1 MAVAAAVGA
10 IIAGLS
16 AAGAAYAASLSIGW
30 VIAAG
35 VAAAAASYL
44 ASSMMMKVG
53 DLGNTQYSSTSSQSS
68 RSTSPSTGIPIVY
81 GGEHGALI
89 KTGSIIAWQ
98 NVQNEQSNYLCTV
111 HCISIGEVDNF
122 INQLYFDNVA
132 VLGTPITQEG
142 IVPSGYIKER
152 FRSYL
157 QLEVRFGRNQYD
169 DSMSL
174 AKQYGGSRW
183 TDEMRGDGLV
193 TITSVIRKTQD
204 SQIDGILVNYN
215 YALAVEMCG
224 RKINDVLT
232 NMIKTSS
239 NPVSILTDY
248 ITDKYFGLGIDP
260 ADIDTDSFRIAAQ
273 YCENNQLRCNGTI
286 SYDKSFKRNIESI
299 LQTFGGVL
307 YQSGSKFKIAMDIAD
322 LSVASFSEDNIISS
336 VQLNSGSQNDY
347 YNCIDASYTNPK
359 NDYAND
365 VIRFPS
371 DIMESGILVKDGTIK
386 KKDEDYLLVQDKGQ
400 LAKLVNP
407 EILKS
412 KYINSTIQFNTYDA
426 LDINVWDVI
435 TISYDELGYVDKKFR
450 VVSKTLP
457 FSAEQIGLCQL
468 SCVEYYDE
476 IYEGTDTGI
485 FPQDGFKTNLPDA
498 TTVIAPSNIQVV
510 KKGTSSTGN
519 VVTVTWGHSTDHNLA
534 GYYVKYRESTSTTWV
549 DVGSVNRYTSSFEI
563 SLPTNNA
570 YQFSVQAYNNLGY
583 VSKLISTEN
592 ITPEYNFTLPSIT
605 GLKLVNNTA
614 STLIT
619 DSRDF
624 RFQWDDQSN
633 LVVNGKK
640 FSDYFKYYE
649 VRLYNGN
656 TYVKS
661 FSTASTNFDLTRDLN
676 TIGRKLNIGIIAH
689 GFNTGTYSQE
699 VKLTVEN
706 KQHAIPSNVIVK
718 GGFGSVYVS
727 WTKSTEKDYAGTQII
742 IFDSNN
748 NSTVNNTTE
757 TEFTSINL
765 DDGTYKIRVGHY
777 DIFGTDDIIFSTEQ
791 SITVKSDY
799 QFSQDDI
806 DNIQDLL
813 DLSGEL
819 STVLDDAKTYTNTQ
833 IYNAKTYT
841 DSQITSSKTY
851 ADNQMANAIQTAN
864 ANTATKITQAKSEIS
879 TDTGNKI
886 TASEKKLTNAY
897 TNEDSA
903 LNQKITILET
913 STNTKI
919 SDANSKITI
928 LEKTVSDGD
937 KANSTL
943 ITNLESSF
951 NTKLNTTNSNIT
963 NLQTTVAN
971 NNTVQTTANNTLES
985 NFNTKLNSTN
995 TSISNLQKTVSDNQ
1009 SSNAQKINSL
1019 DTKFTGQINTTNSN
1033 ITSLS
1038 NAVSTQNTANANQ
1051 FNIITSTLLNVGGNL
1066 LQNSSFELGS
1076 TTTSDGWIV
1085 YNNAGVSNT
1094 VSKPIGRL
1102 SGSAM
1107 QVTFNASSTST
1118 HGVYSVSN
1126 IPKWQSGQWYTVS
1139 FYAKKINGT
1148 GFSSCN
1154 LAWNK
1159 PLPSTTQTVLNPK
1172 LTTQWQRYAFYIYWN
1187 YGISTRQE
1195 LYITRTGSSIAGDGF
1210 IIDDVMVTAGQGL
1223 VGYQSTSD
1231 DGARSQIISLQ
1242 TTMTAA
1248 DQANATSISQVQ
1260 TNLNN
1265 NIATVNT
1272 KIDTSINTLT
1282 NNINSTYSL
1291 TANSNGVVSGIKLV
1305 ANSGASTNSAIYFV
1319 ADKFVVSPAASTTNA
1334 KSPFSIDGGVVYL
1347 NNAMIKNASIGNAL
1361 IADASISNAKII
1373 NGSINSVKIQD
1384 GTITNAKIANGQ
1396 ISRAKITDS
1405 LQSDNY
1411 VANRSGMSIDFK
1423 SGSIDINGNNNN
1435 GRMKIDNNSIQLI
1448 DSSGKILLEM
1458 GIG

>member
-1 MAVAAAVGA
+1 MAVAATVGA

-16 AAGAAYAASLSIGW
+16 AAGAAYAASLTMGW
-30 VIAAG
+30 IIAAG

-81 GGEHGALI
+81 GGEHDALI

-98 NVQNEQSNYLCTV
+98 NVQNDQSNYLCTV

-142 IVPSGYIKER
+142 IVSSGYIRER
-152 FRSYL
+152 FRPYL
-157 QLEVRFGRNQYD
+157 QLEVRFGGNRYD

-215 YALAVEMCG
+215 YALAVEMRG

-232 NMIKTSS
+232 NTIKTSS

-248 ITDKYFGLGIDP
+248 ITDNYFGLGIDP
-260 ADIDTDSFRIAAQ
+260 ADIDIDSFRIAAQ

-307 YQSGSKFKIAMDIAD
+307 YQSGSKFKIALDVAD
-322 LSVASFSEDNIISS
+322 LPVASFNEDNIIGS

-412 KYINSTIQFNTYDA
+412 KYVNSTIQFNTYDA
-426 LDINVWDVI
+426 LNVSVWDVI
-435 TISYDELGYVDKKFR
+435 TVTYDELGYVDKKFR
-450 VVSKTLP
+450 VASKTLP

-498 TTVIAPSNIQVV
+498 STVIAPANIQVV
-510 KKGTSSTGN
+510 KKGTSSNGN
-519 VVTVTWGHSTDHNLA
+519 IVTITWDHSTDHNLS
-534 GYYVKYRESTSTTWV
+534 GYYVKYRESTSSSWTEI
-549 DVGSVNRYTSSFEI
+549 GSVNKYTSSFEI
-563 SLPTNNA
+563 SLTTNRA

-583 VSKLISTEN
+583 VSALISTSN
-592 ITPEYNFTLPSIT
+592 IIPVYDFTLPSIT
-605 GLKLVNNTA
+605 GLRLLNETT

-619 DSRDF
+619 DTQDF
-624 RFQWDDQSN
+624 RFQWDDQSH

-640 FSDYFKYYE
+640 FSDYFRYYE
-649 VRLYNGN
+649 VRLYNGS
-656 TYVKS
+656 THIKS
-661 FSTASTNFDLTRDLN
+661 FNVTSTSFDLTHDLN
-676 TIGRKLNIGIIAH
+676 TVGRKPTIGIIAH
-689 GFNTGTYSQE
+689 GFNTGTYSAE
-699 VKLTVEN
+699 VKVTVEN
-706 KQHAIPSNVIVK
+706 KQHAIPSNVSVK
-718 GGFGSVYVS
+718 GGFGSLYVS
-727 WTKSTEKDYAGTQII
+727 WAKSTEKDYAGTQIAI
-742 IFDSNN
+742 VDSTNR
-748 NSTVNNTTE
+748 STVTNTIE
-757 TEFTSINL
+757 SEFTSINL

-777 DIFGTDDIIFSTEQ
+777 DVFGTDNIIFSTEQ
-791 SITVKSDY
+791 TVTIKSDY
-799 QFSQDDI
+799 QFSQEDV
-806 DNIQDLL
+806 NSIQELL
-813 DLSGEL
+813 DLSEEL
-819 STVLDDAKTYTNTQ
+819 STVLD
-833 IYNAKTYT
+833 NAKG
-841 DSQITSSKTY
+841 Y
-851 ADNQMANAIQTAN
+851 ADDHMANAIQTADT
-864 ANTATKITQAKSEIS
+864 NTTTKIAQVKSEII

-886 TASEKKLTNAY
+886 SASETKLTTSY
-897 TNEDSA
+897 TNADSA
-903 LNQKITILET
+903 LNQKITTLET
-913 STNTKI
+913 STNNKI
-919 SDANSKITI
+919 SDTNSKITT

-943 ITNLESSF
+943 ITNL
-951 NTKLNTTNSNIT
+951 
-963 NLQTTVAN
+963 
-971 NNTVQTTANNTLES
+971 
-985 NFNTKLNSTN
+985 
-995 TSISNLQKTVSDNQ
+995 
-1009 SSNAQKINSL
+1009 
-1019 DTKFTGQINTTNSN
+1019 DTKFTGQISTANSN
-1033 ITSLS
+1033 VTNLS
-1038 NAVSTQNTANANQ
+1038 NAVSTQNAANANQ
-1051 FNIITSTLLNVGGNL
+1051 FTLISSELNGNL
-1066 LQNSSFELGS
+1066 FINPNADTTLPNGFDYNAVIVNVSEWPTAPTTNVYKVSGRDAIGTKAIPVTGGDTFNLSMFTATDIPNVLPVGIGLYVYDKNSNIVGYYYAVRRAA
-1076 TTTSDGWIV
+1076 SDQWVKIEG
-1085 YNNAGVSNT
+1085 T
-1094 VSKPIGRL
+1094 VTIPIG
-1102 SGSAM
+1102 GSHARVWV
-1107 QVTFNASSTST
+1107 QIDQG
-1118 HGVYSVSN
+1118 H
-1126 IPKWQSGQWYTVS
+1126 
-1139 FYAKKINGT
+1139 
-1148 GFSSCN
+1148 
-1154 LAWNK
+1154 
-1159 PLPSTTQTVLNPK
+1159 
-1172 LTTQWQRYAFYIYWN
+1172 
-1187 YGISTRQE
+1187 
-1195 LYITRTGSSIAGDGF
+1195 TGSNHWYVTGIQCSNANIYNKVNAQ
-1210 IIDDVMVTAGQGL
+1210 ITQLNSTMVT
-1223 VGYQSTSD
+1223 
-1231 DGARSQIISLQ
+1231 
-1242 TTMTAA
+1242 A
-1248 DQANATSISQVQ
+1248 DQANATAINQVQ

-1265 NIATVNT
+1265 NTATVNQ

-1291 TANSNGVVSGIKLV
+1291 TAQSNGVVSGIKLV
-1305 ANSGASTNSAIYFV
+1305 ANSGATINSAIYFV
-1319 ADKFVVSPAASTTNA
+1319 ADKFVVSPSASTANA
-1334 KSPFSIDGGVVYL
+1334 KSPFTIDSGVVYL

-1361 IADASISNAKII
+1361 IADASITNAKIV
-1373 NGSINSVKIQD
+1373 NASINTVKIQD

-1396 ISRAKITDS
+1396 IDRAKITDS

-1423 SGSIDINGNNNN
+1423 NGSISINGNNSN
-1435 GRMKIDNNSIQLI
+1435 GRMKIDNNRIQLI
-1448 DSSGKILLEM
+1448 DSSGRVLLEM

>member
-81 GGEHGALI
+81 GGEHDALI

-98 NVQNEQSNYLCTV
+98 NVQNETGNYLCTV
-111 HCISIGEVDNF
+111 HCISLGEVDNF

-132 VLGTPITQEG
+132 VLNQPITKEG
-142 IVPSGYIKER
+142 IVTSSYIKDR
-152 FRSYL
+152 FRPYL
-157 QLEVRFGRNQYD
+157 QLEVRFGAKDSYNG
-169 DSMSL
+169 SMSL
-174 AKQYGGSRW
+174 AKQYGGERW
-183 TDEMRGDGLV
+183 TDAMRGDGLV

-215 YALAVEMCG
+215 YALAVEMRG
-224 RKINDVLT
+224 RKINDILT
-232 NMIKTSS
+232 NTIKTSS

-248 ITDKYFGLGIDP
+248 ITDTYFGLGIDP
-260 ADIDTDSFRIAAQ
+260 TDIDLDNFRIAAQ
-273 YCENNQLRCNGTI
+273 YCENNQLYCNGTI
-286 SYDKSFKRNIESI
+286 SYDKTFKRNIESI

-307 YQSGSKFKIAMDIAD
+307 YQSGSQFRLALDVAD
-322 LSVASFSEDNIISS
+322 LPIASFSEDNIIGE
-336 VQLNSGSQNDY
+336 VQLTSGSQNDY

-365 VIRFPS
+365 VVRFPS
-371 DIMESGILVKDGTIK
+371 NIMESDILVKDGTIK
-386 KKDEDYLLVQDKGQ
+386 KKDEDYLLVQDKEQ
-400 LAKLVNP
+400 LAFLVNP
-407 EILKS
+407 EVLKS
-412 KYINSTIQFNTYDA
+412 KYVNSTIQFNTYDA
-426 LDINVWDVI
+426 LDISVWDVI
-435 TISYDELGYVDKKFR
+435 TISYSELGYVDKKFR

-510 KKGTSSTGN
+510 RKGTSSTGN
-519 VVTVTWGHSTDHNLA
+519 VVTVTWDHSTDYNIA
-534 GYYVKYRESTSTTWV
+534 GYYVKYRESTSNTWI
-549 DVGSVNRYTSSFEI
+549 DIGSVNRYTSSFEI
-563 SLPTNNA
+563 SLPTTNA
-570 YQFSVQAYNNLGY
+570 YQFAVQAYNNLGY
-583 VSKLISTEN
+583 VSALISTGN

-605 GLKLVNNTA
+605 GLKLVNSTT
-614 STLIT
+614 STLVT
-619 DSRDF
+619 DSQDF
-624 RFQWDDQSN
+624 RFQWDEQSN

-640 FSDYFKYYE
+640 FSDYYRYYE
-649 VRLYNGN
+649 VRLYNGS
-656 TYVKS
+656 TYIKS
-661 FSTASTNFDLTRDLN
+661 FSTTSTNFDLTRDLN
-676 TIGRKLNIGIIAH
+676 AVGRKPTIGIIAH
-689 GFNTGTYSQE
+689 GYNSGTYSAE

-706 KQHAIPSNVIVK
+706 KQHAIPVNVEMK

-727 WTKSTEKDYAGTQII
+727 WKKSTEKDYAGTQITI
-742 IFDSNN
+742 IDGT
-748 NSTVNNTTE
+748 NSTVINTTE

-765 DDGTYKIRVGHY
+765 DDGTYGIKVGHY
-777 DIFGTDDIIFSTEQ
+777 DVFGTDNIVFSTEQ

-813 DLSGEL
+813 DLSSEL

-833 IYNAKTYT
+833 ISNAKTYT
-841 DSQITSSKTY
+841 DSQITSTKTY

-864 ANTATKITQAKSEIS
+864 NNTATKITQAKSEIN

-886 TASEKKLTNAY
+886 TASETKLTTAY
-897 TNEDSA
+897 TTADSA
-903 LNQKITILET
+903 LNQKITTLET

-919 SDANSKITI
+919 SDTNSKITT

-937 KANSTL
+937 MANSTL

-971 NNTVQTTANNTLES
+971 NNTAQTTANNTLES
-985 NFNTKLNSTN
+985 SFNTKLNSTN
-995 TSISNLQKTVSDNQ
+995 ATITNLQKTISDNQ
-1009 SSNAQKINSL
+1009 TSNAQQINAL
-1019 DTKFTGQINTTNSN
+1019 DTKFTGQANTTNSN
-1033 ITSLS
+1033 LTNLS

-1051 FNIITSTLLNVGGNL
+1051 FNSITSTLLNVGGNL

-1076 TTTSDGWIV
+1076 TTTAEGWNV
-1085 YNNAGVSNT
+1085 YNNSGVSNT

-1118 HGVYSVSN
+1118 HGVFTGVN
-1126 IPKWQSGQWYTVS
+1126 IPLWKSGQWYTVS

-1148 GFSSCN
+1148 GFSGCN
-1154 LAWNK
+1154 LAWNN
-1159 PLPSTTQTVLNPK
+1159 PQPSTTQTVLNPN
-1172 LTTQWQRYAFYIYWN
+1172 LSTEWQRYAFYIFWN
-1187 YGISTRQE
+1187 AGISTRQE
-1195 LYITRTGSSIAGDGF
+1195 LYVTRTGNSIAGDGF
-1210 IIDDVMVTAGQGL
+1210 IIDDVMVTSGQG
-1223 VGYQSTSD
+1223 VIGYSSSTDDIARANISTLQSTVVSN
-1231 DGARSQIISLQ
+1231 QN
-1242 TTMTAA
+1242 
-1248 DQANATSISQVQ
+1248 ANATSISQVQ

-1291 TANSNGVVSGIKLV
+1291 TANANGVVSGIKLV

-1334 KSPFSIDGGVVYL
+1334 KSPFTIDGGVVYL
-1347 NNAMIKNASIGNAL
+1347 NNAMIKNASIGTAL
-1361 IADASISNAKII
+1361 IADGSITNAKIGNAQI
-1373 NGSINSVKIQD
+1373 TSAKIADAQ
-1384 GTITNAKIANGQ
+1384 ITNAKIAGD
-1396 ISRAKITDS
+1396 I
-1405 LQSDNY
+1405 QSDNWS
-1411 VANRSGMSIDFK
+1411 SGSGWRLGK
-1423 SGSIDINGNNNN
+1423 SGTNAGKLELKSASTGQRIELDETGLRVYDSNNILRVSIGVI
-1435 GRMKIDNNSIQLI
+1435 
-1448 DSSGKILLEM
+1448 
-1458 GIG
+1458 

>member
-16 AAGAAYAASLSIGW
+16 AAGAAYAASLTMGW
-30 VIAAG
+30 IIAAG

-81 GGEHGALI
+81 GGEHDALI

-98 NVQNEQSNYLCTV
+98 NVQNDQSNYLCTV

-142 IVPSGYIKER
+142 IVSSGYIRER
-152 FRSYL
+152 FRPYL
-157 QLEVRFGRNQYD
+157 QLEVRFGGKQYD

-215 YALAVEMCG
+215 YALAVEMRG

-232 NMIKTSS
+232 NTIKTSS

-248 ITDKYFGLGIDP
+248 ITDNYFGLGIDP

-307 YQSGSKFKIAMDIAD
+307 YQSGSKFKIALDVAD
-322 LSVASFSEDNIISS
+322 LPVASFNEDNIIGS

-400 LAKLVNP
+400 LAFLVNP

-412 KYINSTIQFNTYDA
+412 KYVNSTIQFNTYDA
-426 LDINVWDVI
+426 LNVSVWDVI
-435 TISYDELGYVDKKFR
+435 TVTYDELGYVDKKFR
-450 VVSKTLP
+450 VASKTLP

-498 TTVIAPSNIQVV
+498 STVIAPANIQVV
-510 KKGTSSTGN
+510 KKGTSSNGN
-519 VVTVTWGHSTDHNLA
+519 IVTITWDHSTDHNLA
-534 GYYVKYRESTSTTWV
+534 GYYVKYRESTSSSWIEI
-549 DVGSVNRYTSSFEI
+549 GSVNKYTSSFEI
-563 SLPTNNA
+563 SLPTNRA

-583 VSKLISTEN
+583 VSALTSTGN
-592 ITPEYNFTLPSIT
+592 VIPEYSFSLPSIT
-605 GLKLVNNTA
+605 GLRLLNSTT

-619 DSRDF
+619 DAQDF
-624 RFQWDDQSN
+624 RFQWDEQSH

-640 FSDYFKYYE
+640 FSDYFRYYE
-649 VRLYNGN
+649 VRLYNGS
-656 TYVKS
+656 TYIRS
-661 FSTASTNFDLTRDLN
+661 FNVTSTSFDLTHDLN
-676 TIGRKLNIGIIAH
+676 TAGRKPTIGIIAH
-689 GFNTGTYSQE
+689 GFNTGTYSAE
-699 VKLTVEN
+699 VKVTVEN
-706 KQHAIPSNVIVK
+706 KQHAIPSNVSVK
-718 GGFGSVYVS
+718 GGFGSLYVS
-727 WTKSTEKDYAGTQII
+727 WAKTTEKDYAGTQIAI
-742 IFDSNN
+742 VDSTNR
-748 NSTVNNTTE
+748 STVTNTTE
-757 TEFTSINL
+757 SEFTSINL

-777 DIFGTDDIIFSTEQ
+777 DVFGTDNIIFSTEQ
-791 SITVKSDY
+791 TVTIKSDY
-799 QFSQDDI
+799 QFSQEDVN
-806 DNIQDLL
+806 NIQDLL

-819 STVLDDAKTYTNTQ
+819 STVLD
-833 IYNAKTYT
+833 NAKG
-841 DSQITSSKTY
+841 Y
-851 ADNQMANAIQTAN
+851 ADDQMANAIQTAN
-864 ANTATKITQAKSEIS
+864 TNTTTKIAQVKSEII

-886 TASEKKLTNAY
+886 SASETKLTTSY
-897 TNEDSA
+897 TNADSA
-903 LNQKITILET
+903 LNQKITTLET
-913 STNTKI
+913 STNNKI
-919 SDANSKITI
+919 SDANSKITT

-943 ITNLESSF
+943 ITNL
-951 NTKLNTTNSNIT
+951 
-963 NLQTTVAN
+963 
-971 NNTVQTTANNTLES
+971 
-985 NFNTKLNSTN
+985 
-995 TSISNLQKTVSDNQ
+995 
-1009 SSNAQKINSL
+1009 
-1019 DTKFTGQINTTNSN
+1019 DTKFTGQISTANSN
-1033 ITSLS
+1033 VNNLS
-1038 NAVSTQNTANANQ
+1038 NAVSTQNAANANQ
-1051 FNIITSTLLNVGGNL
+1051 FTLISSELNGNL
-1066 LQNSSFELGS
+1066 FINPNADTTLPNGFDYNAVIVNVSEWPTAPTTNVYKVSGRDAIGTKAIPVTGGDTFNLSMFTATDIPNVLPVGIGLYVYDKNSNIVGYYYAVRRAA
-1076 TTTSDGWIV
+1076 SDQWVKIEG
-1085 YNNAGVSNT
+1085 T
-1094 VSKPIGRL
+1094 VTIPIG
-1102 SGSAM
+1102 GSHARVWV
-1107 QVTFNASSTST
+1107 QIDQG
-1118 HGVYSVSN
+1118 H
-1126 IPKWQSGQWYTVS
+1126 
-1139 FYAKKINGT
+1139 
-1148 GFSSCN
+1148 
-1154 LAWNK
+1154 
-1159 PLPSTTQTVLNPK
+1159 
-1172 LTTQWQRYAFYIYWN
+1172 
-1187 YGISTRQE
+1187 
-1195 LYITRTGSSIAGDGF
+1195 TGSNHWYVTGIQCSNANIYNKVNAQ
-1210 IIDDVMVTAGQGL
+1210 ITQLNSTMVT
-1223 VGYQSTSD
+1223 
-1231 DGARSQIISLQ
+1231 
-1242 TTMTAA
+1242 A
-1248 DQANATSISQVQ
+1248 DQANATAINQVQ

-1265 NIATVNT
+1265 NTATVNQ

-1291 TANSNGVVSGIKLV
+1291 TAQSNGVVSGIKLV
-1305 ANSGASTNSAIYFV
+1305 ANSGATINSAIYFV
-1319 ADKFVVSPAASTTNA
+1319 ADKFVVSPSASTANA
-1334 KSPFSIDGGVVYL
+1334 KSPFTIDSGVVYL

-1361 IADASISNAKII
+1361 IADASITNAKIV
-1373 NGSINSVKIQD
+1373 NASINTVKIQD

-1396 ISRAKITDS
+1396 IDRAKITDS

-1423 SGSIDINGNNNN
+1423 NGSISINGNNSN

-1448 DSSGKILLEM
+1448 DSSGRVLLEM

>member
-16 AAGAAYAASLSIGW
+16 AAGAAYAASLTMGW
-30 VIAAG
+30 IIAAG

-81 GGEHGALI
+81 GGEHDALI

-98 NVQNEQSNYLCTV
+98 NVQNDQSNYLCTV

-132 VLGTPITQEG
+132 VLGMPITQEG
-142 IVPSGYIKER
+142 IVPSGYIRER
-152 FRSYL
+152 FRPYL
-157 QLEVRFGRNQYD
+157 QLEVRFGGKQYD

-174 AKQYGGSRW
+174 AKHYGGSRW

-215 YALAVEMCG
+215 YALAVEMRG

-232 NMIKTSS
+232 NTIKTSS

-248 ITDKYFGLGIDP
+248 ITDNYFGLGIDP

-307 YQSGSKFKIAMDIAD
+307 YQSGSKFKIALDVAD
-322 LSVASFSEDNIISS
+322 LSVASFNEDNIIGA

-400 LAKLVNP
+400 LAFLVNP

-412 KYINSTIQFNTYDA
+412 KYVNSTIQFNTYDA
-426 LDINVWDVI
+426 LNVSVWDVI
-435 TISYDELGYVDKKFR
+435 TVTYDELGYVDKKFR
-450 VVSKTLP
+450 VASKTLP

-498 TTVIAPSNIQVV
+498 STVIAPANIQVV
-510 KKGTSSTGN
+510 KKGTSSNGN
-519 VVTVTWGHSTDHNLA
+519 IVTITWDHSTDHNLA
-534 GYYVKYRESTSTTWV
+534 GYYVKYRESTSSSWIEI
-549 DVGSVNRYTSSFEI
+549 GSVNKYTSSFEI
-563 SLPTNNA
+563 SLPTNRA

-583 VSKLISTEN
+583 VSALTSTGN
-592 ITPEYNFTLPSIT
+592 VIPEYSFSLPSIT
-605 GLKLVNNTA
+605 GLRLLNSTT

-619 DSRDF
+619 ETQDF
-624 RFQWDDQSN
+624 RFQWDEQSH

-640 FSDYFKYYE
+640 FSDYFRYYE
-649 VRLYNGN
+649 VRLYNGS
-656 TYVKS
+656 TYIRS
-661 FSTASTNFDLTRDLN
+661 FNVTSTSFDLTHDLN
-676 TIGRKLNIGIIAH
+676 TAGRKPTIGIIAH
-689 GFNTGTYSQE
+689 GFNTGTYSAE
-699 VKLTVEN
+699 VKVTVEN
-706 KQHAIPSNVIVK
+706 KQHAIPSNVSVK
-718 GGFGSVYVS
+718 GGFGSLYVS
-727 WTKSTEKDYAGTQII
+727 WAKTTEKDYAGTQIAI
-742 IFDSNN
+742 VDSTNR
-748 NSTVNNTTE
+748 STVTNTTE
-757 TEFTSINL
+757 SEFTSINL

-777 DIFGTDDIIFSTEQ
+777 DVFGTDNIIFSTEQ
-791 SITVKSDY
+791 TVTIKSDY
-799 QFSQDDI
+799 QFSQEDVN
-806 DNIQDLL
+806 NIQDLL

-819 STVLDDAKTYTNTQ
+819 STVLD
-833 IYNAKTYT
+833 NAKG
-841 DSQITSSKTY
+841 Y
-851 ADNQMANAIQTAN
+851 ADDQMANAIQTAN
-864 ANTATKITQAKSEIS
+864 TNTTTKIAQVKSEII

-886 TASEKKLTNAY
+886 SASETKLTTSY
-897 TNEDSA
+897 TNADSA
-903 LNQKITILET
+903 LNQKITTLET
-913 STNTKI
+913 STNNKI
-919 SDANSKITI
+919 SDTNSKITT

-943 ITNLESSF
+943 ITNL
-951 NTKLNTTNSNIT
+951 
-963 NLQTTVAN
+963 
-971 NNTVQTTANNTLES
+971 
-985 NFNTKLNSTN
+985 
-995 TSISNLQKTVSDNQ
+995 
-1009 SSNAQKINSL
+1009 
-1019 DTKFTGQINTTNSN
+1019 DTKFTGQISTANSN
-1033 ITSLS
+1033 VNNLS
-1038 NAVSTQNTANANQ
+1038 NAVSTQNAANANQ
-1051 FNIITSTLLNVGGNL
+1051 FTLISSELNGNL
-1066 LQNSSFELGS
+1066 FINPNADTTLPNGFDYNAVIVNVSEWPTAPTTNVYKVSGRDAIGTKAIPVTGGDTFNLSMFTATDIPNVLPVGIGLYVYDKNSNIVGYYYAVRRAA
-1076 TTTSDGWIV
+1076 SDQWVKIEG
-1085 YNNAGVSNT
+1085 T
-1094 VSKPIGRL
+1094 VTIPIG
-1102 SGSAM
+1102 GSHARVWV
-1107 QVTFNASSTST
+1107 QIDQG
-1118 HGVYSVSN
+1118 H
-1126 IPKWQSGQWYTVS
+1126 
-1139 FYAKKINGT
+1139 
-1148 GFSSCN
+1148 
-1154 LAWNK
+1154 
-1159 PLPSTTQTVLNPK
+1159 
-1172 LTTQWQRYAFYIYWN
+1172 
-1187 YGISTRQE
+1187 
-1195 LYITRTGSSIAGDGF
+1195 TGSNHWYVTGIQCSNANIYNKVNAQ
-1210 IIDDVMVTAGQGL
+1210 ITQLNSTMVT
-1223 VGYQSTSD
+1223 
-1231 DGARSQIISLQ
+1231 
-1242 TTMTAA
+1242 A
-1248 DQANATSISQVQ
+1248 DQANATAINQVQ

-1265 NIATVNT
+1265 NTATVNQ

-1291 TANSNGVVSGIKLV
+1291 TAQSNGVVSGIKLV
-1305 ANSGASTNSAIYFV
+1305 ANSGATINSAIYFV
-1319 ADKFVVSPAASTTNA
+1319 ADKFVVSPSASTANA
-1334 KSPFSIDGGVVYL
+1334 KSPFTIDSGVVYL

-1361 IADASISNAKII
+1361 IADASITNAKIV
-1373 NGSINSVKIQD
+1373 NASINTVKIQD

-1396 ISRAKITDS
+1396 IDRAKITDS

-1423 SGSIDINGNNNN
+1423 NGSISINGNNSN

-1448 DSSGKILLEM
+1448 DSSGRVLLEM

>member
-16 AAGAAYAASLSIGW
+16 AAGAAYAASLTMGW
-30 VIAAG
+30 IIAAG

-81 GGEHGALI
+81 GGEHDALI

-98 NVQNEQSNYLCTV
+98 NVQNDQSNYLCTV
-111 HCISIGEVDNF
+111 HCISIGEIDNF

-142 IVPSGYIKER
+142 IVSSGYIKER
-152 FRSYL
+152 FRPYL

-215 YALAVEMCG
+215 YALAVEMRG

-232 NMIKTSS
+232 NTIKTSS

-248 ITDKYFGLGIDP
+248 VTDNYFGLGIDP
-260 ADIDTDSFRIAAQ
+260 VDIDTDSFRIAAQ

-307 YQSGSKFKIAMDIAD
+307 YQSGSKFKIAMDVAD
-322 LSVASFSEDNIISS
+322 LSVASFSGDNIIGS

-371 DIMESGILVKDGTIK
+371 NIMDSGILVKDGTIK

-412 KYINSTIQFNTYDA
+412 KYVNSTIQFNTYDA
-426 LDINVWDVI
+426 LNVSVWDVI
-435 TISYDELGYVDKKFR
+435 TVTYDELGFVDKTFR

-476 IYEGTDTGI
+476 IYEGNDTGI

-498 TTVIAPSNIQVV
+498 STVIAPRNIQVV

-519 VVTVTWGHSTDHNLA
+519 VVTVTWDHSTDHNLA
-534 GYYVKYRESTSTTWV
+534 GYYVKYRESTSTTWL
-549 DVGSVNRYTSSFEI
+549 DIGSVNRYTSSFEI
-563 SLPTNNA
+563 SLPTSDA

-583 VSKLISTEN
+583 VSALISTGN
-592 ITPEYNFTLPSIT
+592 VTPEYDFTLPSIT
-605 GLKLVNNTA
+605 GLKLIN
-614 STLIT
+614 STTSTFIT
-619 DSRDF
+619 DAQDF
-624 RFQWDDQSN
+624 RFQWDDQNN

-640 FSDYFKYYE
+640 FSDYFRYYE
-649 VRLYNGN
+649 VRLYDGS
-656 TYVKS
+656 TYIKS
-661 FSTASTNFDLTRDLN
+661 FSTTSTSFDLTYDLN
-676 TIGRKLNIGIIAH
+676 TVGRKPTIGIIAH
-689 GFNTGTYSQE
+689 GFNTGTYSAE
-699 VKLTVEN
+699 VKVTVEN
-706 KQHAIPSNVIVK
+706 KQHAIPSNVSVN
-718 GGFGSVYVS
+718 GGFGSLYVS
-727 WTKSTEKDYAGTQII
+727 WAKSTEKDYAGTQIAI
-742 IFDSNN
+742 VDGNK
-748 NSTVNNTTE
+748 STVTNTTE
-757 TEFTSINL
+757 SEFTNINL

-777 DIFGTDDIIFSTEQ
+777 DVFGTDNIIFSTEQ
-791 SITVKSDY
+791 TVTIKSDY
-799 QFSQDDI
+799 QFSQEDVN
-806 DNIQDLL
+806 NIQDLL

-819 STVLDDAKTYTNTQ
+819 STVLD
-833 IYNAKTYT
+833 NAKG
-841 DSQITSSKTY
+841 Y
-851 ADNQMANAIQTAN
+851 ADDQMANAIQTAN
-864 ANTATKITQAKSEIS
+864 TNTTTKIAQVKSEII

-886 TASEKKLTNAY
+886 SASETKLTTSY
-897 TNEDSA
+897 TNADSA
-903 LNQKITILET
+903 LNQKITTLET
-913 STNTKI
+913 STNNKI
-919 SDANSKITI
+919 SDTNSKITT

-943 ITNLESSF
+943 ITNL
-951 NTKLNTTNSNIT
+951 
-963 NLQTTVAN
+963 
-971 NNTVQTTANNTLES
+971 
-985 NFNTKLNSTN
+985 
-995 TSISNLQKTVSDNQ
+995 
-1009 SSNAQKINSL
+1009 
-1019 DTKFTGQINTTNSN
+1019 DTKFTGQISTANSN
-1033 ITSLS
+1033 VTNLS
-1038 NAVSTQNTANANQ
+1038 NAVSTQNAANANQ
-1051 FNIITSTLLNVGGNL
+1051 FTLISSELNGNL
-1066 LQNSSFELGS
+1066 FINPNADTTLPNGFES
-1076 TTTSDGWIV
+1076 NAVIVNVREWPAAPTTNV
-1085 YNNAGVSNT
+1085 YKVSGRDI
-1094 VSKPIGRL
+1094 IGTKAIPVT
-1102 SGSAM
+1102 GGD
-1107 QVTFNASSTST
+1107 TFNLSMFTATDIPSVLPV
-1118 HGVYSVSN
+1118 GIGLYVYDKNSN
-1126 IPKWQSGQWYTVS
+1126 I
-1139 FYAKKINGT
+1139 
-1148 GFSSCN
+1148 
-1154 LAWNK
+1154 
-1159 PLPSTTQTVLNPK
+1159 
-1172 LTTQWQRYAFYIYWN
+1172 
-1187 YGISTRQE
+1187 
-1195 LYITRTGSSIAGDGF
+1195 
-1210 IIDDVMVTAGQGL
+1210 
-1223 VGYQSTSD
+1223 VGYYYAVRRAASDQWVKIEGTVTIPNGGAHARVWVQISQGHTDTNHWYVTGVQCSNANIYNKVNAQITQLNSTM
-1231 DGARSQIISLQ
+1231 A
-1242 TTMTAA
+1242 TA
-1248 DQANATSISQVQ
+1248 DQANATAINQVQ

-1265 NIATVNT
+1265 NTATVNT

-1291 TANSNGVVSGIKLV
+1291 TAQANGVVSGIKLV

-1319 ADKFVVSPAASTTNA
+1319 ADKFVVSPSASTANS
-1334 KSPFSIDGGVVYL
+1334 KSPFTIDSGIVYL

-1361 IADASISNAKII
+1361 IADASITNAKIV
-1373 NGSINSVKIQD
+1373 NGSINNLKIQD
-1384 GTITNAKIANGQ
+1384 GSITNAKISGD
-1396 ISRAKITDS
+1396 I
-1405 LQSDNY
+1405 QSDNW
-1411 VANRSGMSIDFK
+1411 VNGSGWRLGK
-1423 SGSIDINGNNNN
+1423 SGANAGQLELKSAASGQRVELDTNGL
-1435 GRMKIDNNSIQLI
+1435 RVYDNTGQLRVAVGVI
-1448 DSSGKILLEM
+1448 
-1458 GIG
+1458 